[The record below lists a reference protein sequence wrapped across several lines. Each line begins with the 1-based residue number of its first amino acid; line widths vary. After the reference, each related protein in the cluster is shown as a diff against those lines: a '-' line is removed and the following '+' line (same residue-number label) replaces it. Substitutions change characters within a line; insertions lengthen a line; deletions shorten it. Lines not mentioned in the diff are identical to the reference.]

1 MRTKLYDA
9 SELAPWDPWNGRDR
23 PEPAVRPP
31 AVLHSGAK
39 SRLARARV
47 ALVNARMELDRSGA
61 ADPGDV
67 ALGCSEELRAR
78 LETARLLFLGAERT
92 VADLERLIA
101 PPPAA
106 GLPD

>member
-9 SELAPWDPWNGRDR
+9 SELAPWDPWNGRDW

-31 AVLHSGAK
+31 AVMHAGAK

-47 ALVNARMELDRSGA
+47 ALVNARLELDRSGTS
-61 ADPGDV
+61 DPGEV
-67 ALGCSEELRAR
+67 ATSCSEELRAR

-92 VADLERLIA
+92 VADLERLLA

-106 GLPD
+106 GLAD